1 MTQLNDDI
9 ENLQF
14 RLNVTKTTVRR
25 ENVSY
30 IGQAP
35 KSVKFCPVERCSQTG
50 GIDMGTDTGVR
61 IIEQSGK
68 IRSFIFAYKLK
79 LCQKT
84 ILALD

>member
-30 IGQAP
+30 IGQSP
-35 KSVKFCPVERCSQTG
+35 KSVKFCPVERYSQTG
-50 GIDMGTDTGVR
+50 GIDIGTDTGVR
-61 IIEQSGK
+61 IG
-68 IRSFIFAYKLK
+68 
-79 LCQKT
+79 
-84 ILALD
+84 